1 MEVLLAL
8 IGVIGLVAVLIL
20 YGAFSWGFVTYT
32 FYNWFVL
39 TSFPDLPHF
48 SIVQFIGFSL
58 FLNTLIRHGSVSIKE
73 EYKDKT
79 HEYISMFL
87 NPWLILFF
95 GWLLK
100 IVLF

>member
-1 MEVLLAL
+1 MEILLTL
-8 IGVIGLVAVLIL
+8 IGAVGMVAILVL

-48 SIVQFIGFSL
+48 NIIQFIGFSL
-58 FLNTLIRHGSVSIKE
+58 FLNTIIRHSGVYIKD
-73 EYKDKT
+73 EYKDKKL
-79 HEYISMFL
+79 EYTSLFL
-87 NPWLILFF
+87 NPWLVLVF

-100 IVLF
+100 ITLF

>member
-1 MEVLLAL
+1 MEALLAF
-8 IGVIGLVAVLIL
+8 IGAIGMVAILIL

-39 TSFPDLPHF
+39 TSFPDLPNF

-58 FLNTLIRHGSVSIKE
+58 FLNTLIKHGSVFIKD
-73 EYKDKT
+73 EYKDKKM
-79 HEYISMFL
+79 EYMTMFL
-87 NPWLILFF
+87 SPWLILLF